1 EAQTEQT
8 KLLDLSMQGLNDEQM
23 GNLFLLAEVAA
34 KMPKV
39 EVVTKNADEF
49 DSQNLTVK
57 EESVK
62 RNSVGELARKKRERK
77 KLLCDLCE
85 KIPHMKNHKMAHTG
99 EKRYSCPTC
108 DKSFSRLYNRDVHM
122 RIHTKEKPY
131 ICPRCNKSFRLKQH
145 LQGHLVTHD
154 RNE

>member
-77 KLLCDLCE
+77 KLLCDLCG
-85 KIPHMKNHKMAHTG
+85 KIISHMKNHKMSHTG
-99 EKRYSCPTC
+99 EKPYSCPTC
-108 DKSFSRLYNRDVHM
+108 DKSFSRQYKRNMHM
-122 RIHTKEKPY
+122 KIHAVEKPH
-131 ICPRCNKSFRLKQH
+131 ICPTYNNSFRLRH
-145 LQGHLVTHD
+145 FCNVT
-154 RNE
+154 